1 MFDIGFLE
9 IMVILIIAL
18 LVIGPERMPEVARK
32 IGGFMGKMRR
42 FINSVK
48 EDGQMQETIKDFK
61 ESMNVEEQQQ
71 QLNNIN
77 KELQSGLSFDTGLKQ
92 EDFQRPAFGGSDT
105 EVEAVAPS
113 QFNKAPSQP
122 TAPQQPEASTSVEAE
137 TPVSTEQSVAVKHG
151 IPQDPI
157 EGSNTQPS
165 NSTLSSETTKS

>member
-32 IGGFMGKMRR
+32 VGGFMGKMRR

-77 KELQSGLSFDTGLKQ
+77 KELQSGLTFDTGLKS
-92 EDFQRPAFGGSDT
+92 EDFQRPTFGGSDA
-105 EVEAVAPS
+105 EVETKSPS

-122 TAPQQPEASTSVEAE
+122 TVPQPESITTTEAE
-137 TPVSTEQSVAVKHG
+137 APSSNEQEVMVKHG
-151 IPQDPI
+151 NPQDPI
-157 EGSNTQPS
+157 EASSAQPA
-165 NSTLSSETTKS
+165 NSVLPSETTKS